1 MDKID
6 YRFKFLYLIGILS
19 IIISH
24 CGSGG
29 IDLLYN
35 WFPFNSFF
43 LALFAFTSGYFF
55 REIQTEH
62 TAKYILYKFKKL
74 IIPLYLYNLFYGIL
88 VVLLRQFGF
97 TIGGDF
103 TLHNLFIEPLKT
115 GHQFAYNLPC
125 WFVIPLFMVEVFF
138 ILFYKLLKKCRLR
151 IKNWFLFLFAL
162 SLGLIGIYIAK
173 CGYNTG
179 WWLTLT
185 RFLYFVPFYSL
196 GILYKNNL
204 EKLDTAPNVLYFSI
218 IFILQLLI
226 ITIYGQPISYSIV
239 WCNNFIHNIFLPF
252 IIGIIGIAFWLRIG
266 RILIP
271 VLKDSK
277 YLKIITD
284 SSYSIMANQIMGF
297 MFVKTT
303 FAILSRCTTLCNGF
317 DMTLYKTDIW
327 YFYRPN
333 GIFQWEIL
341 YITAGITLPIAIQLC
356 INKVKN
362 IIMLQCKK
370 LKRIHR

>member
-1 MDKID
+1 MDKTD

-55 REIQTEH
+55 RESRTEH

-88 VVLLRQFGF
+88 VALLRPFGF
-97 TIGGDF
+97 TIGGEL

-125 WFVIPLFMVEVFF
+125 WFVIPLFMIEVFF
-138 ILFYKLLKKCRLR
+138 ILLYKLLKICRLK
-151 IKNWFLFLFAL
+151 INDWFLFLLAL
-162 SLGLIGIYIAK
+162 SLGLTGVYLAK

-196 GILYKNNL
+196 GTLYKNKL
-204 EKLDTAPNVLYFSI
+204 EKIDTAPNILYFSF

-226 ITIYGQPISYSIV
+226 ITIYGQPVSYSIV
-239 WCNNFIHNIFLPF
+239 WCNNFTDNILMPF
-252 IIGIIGIAFWLRIG
+252 IIGITAIAFWLRVG
-266 RILIP
+266 RILVP

-277 YLKIITD
+277 CLKVITD
-284 SSYSIMANQIMGF
+284 NSYSIMANQILGF
-297 MFVKTT
+297 MIIKTI
-303 FAILSRCTTLCNGF
+303 FAVISRYTPLCRDF
-317 DMTLYKTDIW
+317 DMALYKTDIW
-327 YFYRPN
+327 YFYRPR
-333 GIFQWEIL
+333 GLFQWEIL
-341 YITAGITLPIAIQLC
+341 YIAAGIAIPVMIRFLL
-356 INKVKN
+356 NG
-362 IIMLQCKK
+362 MKK
-370 LKRIHR
+370 ITTTQYKKIRK